1 MESMMTL
8 NRRSFAW
15 VFSISP
21 SWTFPATPGMREAIR
36 CMGPIPVSMSICSYI
51 SWRVNFPAMIFL
63 VSSSAFFSSIASW
76 AFSRRDSRSPIPRR
90 REMKRG
96 GSNRSRSSIFSP
108 TPTKTIG
115 ARTSATAES
124 APPPFAVPSSFVT
137 MTPVTPTAAWNAFPC
152 GPPRLPDRRVDPGGP
167 PVGAEGLPDGH
178 DLRDEVGL
186 EGVAARRVDD
196 EDVRP
201 FEGLEACPHDADRVL
216 LLPVPVE
223 AHLDLVR
230 ELLELLVRRGAAG

>member
-36 CMGPIPVSMSICSYI
+36 CMGAIPVSMSICSYI

-76 AFSRRDSRSPIPRR
+76 AFSRR
-90 REMKRG
+90 G
-96 GSNRSRSSIFSP
+96 G
-108 TPTKTIG
+108 
-115 ARTSATAES
+115 
-124 APPPFAVPSSFVT
+124 
-137 MTPVTPTAAWNAFPC
+137 
-152 GPPRLPDRRVDPGGP
+152 
-167 PVGAEGLPDGH
+167 
-178 DLRDEVGL
+178 
-186 EGVAARRVDD
+186 AARRVDD
-196 EDVRP
+196 EDARP
-201 FEGLEACPHDADRVL
+201 FEGLEACPHDAARVL
-216 LLPVPVE
+216 PLPVPVE

-230 ELLELLVRRGAAG
+230 ELLELVVRRGPVDVRRDEADGETLLLEVLPEQ